1 MILIHI
7 YESEY
12 MVKSCI
18 NVCIVCTC
26 VWREPNS
33 VCVHKNIAKQGHNC
47 LLFFTEIGNFY
58 NGYCTNNCCTHT
70 GIIFGKVTLL
80 VSIQIVT
87 LSMYVGL
94 VHVCFHYVSW
104 WQQM

>member
-1 MILIHI
+1 MKVNIWLNPV
-7 YESEY
+7 S
-12 MVKSCI
+12 
-18 NVCIVCTC
+18 TC
-26 VWREPNS
+26 VLYVLVYGGS
-33 VCVHKNIAKQGHNC
+33 QIQFAFIKNIAKQGHNC
-47 LLFFTEIGNFY
+47 FLFFTEIGNFY

-87 LSMYVGL
+87 LSMCVGL